1 MNKEIEKMN
10 YYANYFN
17 DCIENDFK
25 NFSEDKY
32 IEALDDIND
41 IILNIENLNTN
52 IVSYDKYLLWFLTEN
67 KKFKLRKYKLKKIK
81 KLNE

>member
-52 IVSYDKYLLWFLTEN
+52 IVSYAKYLLWFLTEN

>member
-17 DCIENDFK
+17 DCIKNDFK

-52 IVSYDKYLLWFLTEN
+52 IVSYAKYLLWFLTEN